1 MVDENELGILI
12 IATIAT
18 LRRKNKK
25 FGPKQ
30 VSKLVIDSA
39 ETGLTKE
46 NFNECL
52 GQLISN
58 KSINSRGYLS
68 QPKNEINL
76 DDNSNNDD
84 TISHDNTIIHYDNGA
99 LMDDFSYYQVKCIK
113 ELQNVKDA
121 FLEKLSDIEQ
131 NLEKRFKEK
140 DYDKKYERLLNLL
153 EKEKL
158 FLKDIII
165 RKDKV
170 INILLDNSANRV
182 LEHSNYITSK
192 NTEVSTQTE
201 HQTKNNIQISAAGNN
216 HRTITV
222 SEKKKIKTTRSS
234 ISVN

>member
-12 IATIAT
+12 IATIFT

-30 VSKLVIDSA
+30 VSKLVIGSA
-39 ETGLTKE
+39 ETGLTRE

-76 DDNSNNDD
+76 DDSSNNDD
-84 TISHDNTIIHYDNGA
+84 TISHDKTIIHNDSGV
-99 LMDDFSYYQVKCIK
+99 LKDDFSYYQVKCIK
-113 ELQNVKDA
+113 ELQNFKDT

-170 INILLDNSANRV
+170 IKILLDNSANRV

-192 NTEVSTQTE
+192 NTEVRTQTE
-201 HQTKNNIQISAAGNN
+201 HQTKNNIQISTAGNN

-222 SEKKKIKTTRSS
+222 SEKKKKNTRSS

>member
-68 QPKNEINL
+68 QPRNEINL

-99 LMDDFSYYQVKCIK
+99 LMDDFSYYQGKCIK

-222 SEKKKIKTTRSS
+222 SEKKIIKTTRSS

>member
-12 IATIAT
+12 IATIFT

-30 VSKLVIDSA
+30 VSKLVIGSA
-39 ETGLTKE
+39 ETGLTRE

-84 TISHDNTIIHYDNGA
+84 TISPDNTISY
-99 LMDDFSYYQVKCIK
+99 FSYYQVKCIK
-113 ELQNVKDA
+113 ELQNFKDT

-170 INILLDNSANRV
+170 IKILLDNSANRV

-192 NTEVSTQTE
+192 NTEVRTQTE
-201 HQTKNNIQISAAGNN
+201 HQTKNNIQISTAGNN

-222 SEKKKIKTTRSS
+222 SEKKKNTISS